1 MSDNLNLKN
10 KLSKLAFDV
19 TQNSS
24 TEKAFSG
31 KFYNFFEEGVYA
43 CVCCNEKLFSSDH
56 KFVSKSGWPSFFQA
70 LNNEVIKYSKDDS
83 YGMTRVEVSCSK
95 CNAHLGHVFDDG
107 PFPTNKRYC
116 INSVSLNFIKK

>member
-1 MSDNLNLKN
+1 MKN
-10 KLSKLAFDV
+10 YSALII
-19 TQNSS
+19 
-24 TEKAFSG
+24 E
-31 KFYNFFEEGVYA
+31 
-43 CVCCNEKLFSSDH
+43 
-56 KFVSKSGWPSFFQA
+56 FVSKSGWPSFFQA

-83 YGMTRVEVSCSK
+83 YGMTKVEVSCSK

>member
-10 KLSKLAFDV
+10 KLSKLAYEV

-31 KFYNFFEEGVYA
+31 KFYNFFEDGVYA

-95 CNAHLGHVFDDG
+95 CNAYLGHVFDDG

>member
-10 KLSKLAFDV
+10 KLSKLAYEV

-31 KFYNFFEEGVYA
+31 KFYNFFEDGVYA